1 MKKPNVLYVLIIL
14 MILVFTRA
22 AYLLYYNLTESQAGG
37 TLGVGFLMNLSI
49 LFIVFYLLHDF
60 KFSNPLLVIIL
71 YLLLIKPVIAIF
83 SYLEKNYHLF
93 NLKPETSAKLHEM
106 EYYGSNASYFVSIIM
121 SFYILYYIFFNK

>member
-106 EYYGSNASYFVSIIM
+106 EYYGSNASYFVSII
-121 SFYILYYIFFNK
+121 I